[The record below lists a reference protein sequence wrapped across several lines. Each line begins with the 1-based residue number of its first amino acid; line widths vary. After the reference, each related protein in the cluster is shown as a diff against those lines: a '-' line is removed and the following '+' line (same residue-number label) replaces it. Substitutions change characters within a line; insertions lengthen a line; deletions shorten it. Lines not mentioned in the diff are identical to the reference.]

1 MIERLKFDIDPLVNE
16 ILDEWDPSVW
26 TSTTSTF
33 LDPAIGS
40 GQFVKEIERRLRAN
54 GHSKKNISKRVFG
67 CEKSRLRVQYA
78 VNTHK
83 LVGTYFVND
92 FVNQGFNMK
101 VDNIVGNPPFQRN
114 NNKAKRWTLWE
125 EFVNK
130 SLEIADNVA
139 LVVPQSVTSPNSAF
153 NSIKDKCSVLNVDV
167 GKHFSVSSTFCYF
180 VAHKNKKINQ
190 TKIITS
196 QSVYSKDI
204 SNVPF
209 LPLVINPDTL
219 SQLDD
224 LVARPKKKWYRG
236 ELHTSKTQ
244 LFNAAGKYSVMHTN
258 AQTLRT
264 DVEHKNKTKIRVAV
278 SLSGYPT
285 FRVLQNEY
293 ASQACFWTEF
303 NSVKEAQAFADEC
316 NSKEIQDTLAVFK
329 WSGWN
334 SKEVIECL

>member
-1 MIERLKFDIDPLVNE
+1 MIERLKFNIDPLVNE
-16 ILDEWDPSVW
+16 ILDQLDRSVW

-40 GQFVKEIERRLRAN
+40 GQFVKEIERRLLAA
-54 GHSKKNISKRVFG
+54 GHTKKNISKRVFG
-67 CEKSRLRVQYA
+67 CEKSKLRVQYA

-83 LVGTYFVND
+83 LAGTYFVSN
-92 FVNQGFNMK
+92 FVDQGFNMRFS
-101 VDNIVGNPPFQRN
+101 VIVGNPPYQRN
-114 NNKAKRWTLWE
+114 DNKAKRWTLWE

-130 SLEIADNVA
+130 SLEIADTVA
-139 LVVPQSVTSPNSAF
+139 LVVPQSVTSPNASF

-167 GKHFSVSSTFCYF
+167 SKHFNVGSTFCYF
-180 VAHKNKKINQ
+180 VAHNNKKINQ
-190 TKIITS
+190 TKIITNEA
-196 QSVYSKDI
+196 VYNKDI
-204 SNVPF
+204 SQAPF

-224 LVARPKKKWYRG
+224 LVARPKKKWHRG
-236 ELHTSKTQ
+236 ELHTSKTE
-244 LFNAAGKYSVMHTN
+244 LFNDAGKYSVMHTN
-258 AQTLRT
+258 AQTLHT
-264 DVEHKNKTKIRVAV
+264 DTEHKNKTKIRVAV

-303 NSVKEAQAFADEC
+303 KTVKEARAFAAEC
-316 NSKEIQDTLAVFK
+316 NGKDIQDMLAVFK

-334 SKEVIECL
+334 SKEVIQCL